1 MNCLG
6 FFYSYTFTCAF
17 MKKARYLDVYM
28 KRTGITRVNTRWPE
42 WFMKIVQSYPV
53 SFSKT
58 HRFQNRVK
66 F

>member
-1 MNCLG
+1 
-6 FFYSYTFTCAF
+6 

-28 KRTGITRVNTRWPE
+28 KRTGITRVNMRWPE